1 MIWKAPSPENIV
13 EMFEELCLIFVIEV
27 VILGILLPKRRSQ
40 DGRDQQQQQAEPDH
54 HRAGGTRQNFN
65 RKISEN
71 GLKVLVNL
79 VNDSVKMYRWN

>member
-13 EMFEELCLIFVIEV
+13 EMFEELRLIFVIEV

-40 DGRDQQQQQAEPDH
+40 DGRDQQQQQAEPEH